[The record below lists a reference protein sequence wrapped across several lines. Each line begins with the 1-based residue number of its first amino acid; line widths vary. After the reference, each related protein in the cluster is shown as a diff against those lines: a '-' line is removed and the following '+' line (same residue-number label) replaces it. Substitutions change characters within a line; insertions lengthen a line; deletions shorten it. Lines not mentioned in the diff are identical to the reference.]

1 MLLLVLLC
9 TSVLHH
15 RDGSSKSHALSCC
28 LFLFYLLST
37 DTSVSAVFIVRVVAK
52 DW

>member
-15 RDGSSKSHALSCC
+15 RDGSFKTHPLSCC